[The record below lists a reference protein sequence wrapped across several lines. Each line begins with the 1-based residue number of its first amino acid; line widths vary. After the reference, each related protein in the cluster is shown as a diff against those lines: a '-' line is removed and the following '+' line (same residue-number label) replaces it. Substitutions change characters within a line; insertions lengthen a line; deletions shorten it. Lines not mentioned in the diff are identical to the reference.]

1 MTKRGLRFRPPEVA
15 FGPELRWVLLRGFGP
30 PEEPFPGT
38 VEPEAVRT
46 LAAAFDLGPRTGS
59 RIGQERL
66 RTELG
71 ADTARKFLIASATA
85 EAQGKRI
92 VRLAHEVAG
101 VAAGTGVPL
110 VFLKFVA
117 LYLSGAVTAGSR
129 SVADLDVLVAPGD
142 AEPFAAGLSS
152 KGFTMSGVPDSDQ
165 HLAPFQNGSGAIVE
179 LHSYVQGVRLGR
191 NGTFATAGELAAL
204 GYLVPVPQV
213 PRDCS
218 IPNRQVL
225 AAHAIAHG
233 IAHHGRKPQEY
244 PLFRMVADLIDLGFA
259 REDGKAVLEQIT
271 PWLEGEVSPEETQA
285 LRDLCAGL
293 SVGDEELYAQ
303 ASRAEPEV
311 LLLRHL
317 VAGATDQ
324 KYVESLQVSAFL
336 GRVSHLPRPVA
347 VARALRHALFLNR
360 AQVDKIYGQQASWLG
375 YIRRQALRPFDL
387 LVQVA
392 HAAWSRFLTLS
403 RRKT

>member
-1 MTKRGLRFRPPEVA
+1 MIKRGLRFRPPEFT

-30 PEEPFPGT
+30 PEEPFSGT
-38 VEPEAVRT
+38 AGPEAVRA
-46 LAAAFDLGPRTGS
+46 LAAALDLGPRIGS
-59 RIGQERL
+59 RVGQDRL
-66 RTELG
+66 RAELG
-71 ADTARKFLIASATA
+71 ADTARQFVIASATA

-101 VAAGTGVPL
+101 IAAGAGVPL

-117 LYLSGAVTAGSR
+117 LHLSGAVTAGSR

-179 LHSYVQGVRLGR
+179 VHSYVQGVRLGR

-213 PRDCS
+213 PGDCS

-259 REDGKAVLEQIT
+259 GGDGKELLDQVT
-271 PWLEGEVSPEETQA
+271 PWLEREVSFEETQA

-303 ASRAEPEV
+303 ASQAEPEV

-347 VARALRHALFLNR
+347 VARALWHALFLNR
-360 AQVDKIYGQQASWLG
+360 AQVDKIYGQQRSRTG
-375 YIRRQALRPFDL
+375 YLWWQILRPLDL
-387 LVQVA
+387 LVQA
-392 HAAWSRFLTLS
+392 IHSLANRFWTGL

>member
-1 MTKRGLRFRPPEVA
+1 VTKRGLRFRPPEVA
-15 FGPELRWVLLRGFGP
+15 FGSELRWVLLRGFGP
-30 PEEPFPGT
+30 PEELFPGR

-59 RIGQERL
+59 RIGQDRL
-66 RTELG
+66 RAELG
-71 ADTARKFLIASATA
+71 ADTARQFVIASATA

-101 VAAGTGVPL
+101 VAAGAGVPL

-117 LYLSGAVTAGSR
+117 LYLSGAVAAGSR
-129 SVADLDVLVAPGD
+129 SVADLDVLVAPED
-142 AEPFAAGLSS
+142 AEPFAAALLS
-152 KGFTMSGVPDSDQ
+152 KGFTISGVPDSDQ
-165 HLAPFQNGSGAIVE
+165 HLAPFQNASGAIVE
-179 LHSYVQGVRLGR
+179 VHSYVQGVRLGR

-204 GYLVPVPQV
+204 GHLVPVPQV
-213 PRDCS
+213 PGDCS

>member
-1 MTKRGLRFRPPEVA
+1 M
-15 FGPELRWVLLRGFGP
+15 RWVLLRGFGP
-30 PEEPFPGT
+30 PEEPFSGT
-38 VEPEAVRT
+38 ADPKAVRA
-46 LAAAFDLGPRTGS
+46 LAAALDLGPRIGS
-59 RIGQERL
+59 RVGQERL

-92 VRLAHEVAG
+92 VRLAHEVAW
-101 VAAGTGVPL
+101 VAAGAGVPL

-129 SVADLDVLVAPGD
+129 SVADLDVLVNAAD
-142 AEPFAAGLSS
+142 AEPFAAALLS
-152 KGFTMSGVPDSDQ
+152 KGFTISGVPDSDQ

-179 LHSYVQGVRLGR
+179 VHSYVQGLRLAR
-191 NGTFATAGELAAL
+191 KRAFVTASQLASF
-204 GYLVPVPQV
+204 GYLAPVPQF
-213 PRDCS
+213 PGGSAMPKRE
-218 IPNRQVL
+218 VL

-259 REDGKAVLEQIT
+259 EEDGKAVLEQIT

-285 LRDLCAGL
+285 LRKLCAYL
-293 SVGDEELYAQ
+293 SVGDGSLFSPVEEVG
-303 ASRAEPEV
+303 PEA

-347 VARALRHALFLNR
+347 VARALWHALFLNR
-360 AQVDKIYGQQASWLG
+360 AQVDKIYGQQRSRTG
-375 YIRRQALRPFDL
+375 YLWWQILRPLDL
-387 LVQVA
+387 LVQA
-392 HAAWSRFLTLS
+392 THSLANRFWTGL